1 MSLIVLLLLP
11 FIGSCLAAFLP
22 HNARNAESFLAISE
36 MKRRSPRAEQN
47 VVDEEQQQRG
57 VREAE

>member
-1 MSLIVLLLLP
+1 VIV
-11 FIGSCLAAFLP
+11 
-22 HNARNAESFLAISE
+22 SE

-47 VVDEEQQQRG
+47 VVDGEQQQRG